1 MNFSTVIDRIFDG
14 TSRIGNDACDLTNK
28 NKQNIATAD
37 YMLENFSTLNPFNN
51 ALNLAFNQPNVMLY
65 KEVQKEDTN
74 SDYVDANN
82 VLTFGQGTNMRERG
96 LIQQRMFNAV
106 PYLGKGPANTPLE
119 NTLRGGAYNLK
130 LKSLDP
136 TSEVTNY
143 NLTYTPL
150 IPSVEATVTNPVNYV
165 ETAANEDWVRGG
177 VPSRLLTRG
186 EDN

>member
-51 ALNLAFNQPNVMLY
+51 ALNLAFNQPNVV
-65 KEVQKEDTN
+65 VQGSPKGGTN

-96 LIQQRMFNAV
+96 LIQQRIFNAV

-119 NTLRGGAYNLK
+119 NTLRTGVFNCK
-130 LKSLDP
+130 FKSTDP
-136 TSEVTNY
+136 LSEVTNFD
-143 NLTYTPL
+143 LTYTPL
-150 IPSVEATVTNPVNYV
+150 IPSLEAELNNPANYV
-165 ETAANEDWVRGG
+165 EVAANEGWIRGG
-177 VPSRLLTRG
+177 VPSRLLTRE

>member
-1 MNFSTVIDRIFDG
+1 MNFSTVIDRLFDG
-14 TSRIGNDACDLTNK
+14 TSRIGNDACDLTNR
-28 NKQNIATAD
+28 NKENIAAAD
-37 YMLENFSTLNPFNN
+37 YMLENFATLSPFNN
-51 ALNLAFNQPNVMLY
+51 ALNLAFNQPNIILQGSP
-65 KEVQKEDTN
+65 KGGFN

-82 VLTFGQGTNMRERG
+82 VLTFGQGANMRERG